1 MDKYKEKYPDWFD
14 ENGNYIAGS
23 LEDRIERIKEE
34 LRGISNTRIYGQV
47 ASQNA
52 LELQLELS
60 NLIGTPI
67 DMPAQTEEKVRSMF
81 FARAVPSVINTFGL
95 SDEEALSVIDL
106 HPAWDV
112 DLDVTPPDRYKHG
125 GKLWECLK
133 PHKTQ
138 VNWQPSLNTSSLW
151 KLVKVNADGGD
162 PAGTIDDP
170 IPYEPPM
177 EIFEGLYYI
186 QSNVKY
192 KCTRSSGQPLTHNLS
207 ELVGIFVEL
216 IS

>member
-1 MDKYKEKYPDWFD
+1 MIKIENNIVSSDAGKIVHRLGSEAYFRRAIALPEDKPEHFEEVDSTPEEPTRGSIELAEK
-14 ENGNYIAGS
+14 
-23 LEDRIERIKEE
+23 
-34 LRGISNTRIYGQV
+34 
-47 ASQNA
+47 
-52 LELQLELS
+52 
-60 NLIGTPI
+60 
-67 DMPAQTEEKVRSMF
+67 TEEKVRSMV

-95 SDEEALSVIDL
+95 STEEALSVIDL
-106 HPAWDV
+106 HPAWEV
-112 DLDVTPPDRYKHG
+112 GIDVTPPDRYRDN

-138 VNWQPSLNTSSLW
+138 DNWRPSLNTSSLW

-177 EIFEGLYYI
+177 EIIEGLYYI

-207 ELVGIFVEL
+207 ELVGIYVEL